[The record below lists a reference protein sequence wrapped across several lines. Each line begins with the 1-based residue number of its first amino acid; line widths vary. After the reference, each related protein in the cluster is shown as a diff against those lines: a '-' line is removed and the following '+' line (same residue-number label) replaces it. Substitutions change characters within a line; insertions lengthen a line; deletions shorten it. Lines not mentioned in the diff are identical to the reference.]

1 MNEETRTA
9 RFAVCLD
16 NEGYEASLEVGKL
29 YRVVPD
35 AEAASHGYVK
45 VVDESGEDYAFQE
58 SRFYSVELPRDVEK
72 DFAGGILNSRETH
85 PVNTE
90 KLPTQTKQ
98 NLLRRNAIFE
108 KFFKREAPR
117 LAEACHEMSRRFTNG
132 GRLLAFGNGSAAT
145 DAEHVSVE
153 FVHPV
158 IVGKRALPAMD
169 VGSEFEKRLPIIIRP
184 EDMVM
189 GFSFPAGDESV
200 ERTLKMARELGAM
213 TFALAGE
220 SGEYSFGLPDDD
232 LFISQ
237 EIFEV
242 LYHMLWETVHV
253 FFEHREQGHDV
264 GASSFLYPMLGSQEQ
279 KLEKVVE
286 EVQISMLQKMEE
298 VNNIRVA
305 VAETEVDAVAEV
317 AIAVA
322 ERIERG
328 GKIIAFGNGGS
339 ATDAND
345 LVADCVAPPP
355 GLSSVPAISLS
366 VESANITAIANDIG
380 AEAIFVRQLIAHA
393 RPEDVAVGISTS
405 GGSANILSALAE
417 ARKRGLLT
425 VALVGYDGGRVVSEE
440 LTDHALVVRSDYIPR
455 IQEVQASV
463 YHVLRG
469 LVDGLVNPAG

>member
-1 MNEETRTA
+1 MRA
-9 RFAVCLD
+9 
-16 NEGYEASLEVGKL
+16 
-29 YRVVPD
+29 
-35 AEAASHGYVK
+35 
-45 VVDESGEDYAFQE
+45 
-58 SRFYSVELPRDVEK
+58 
-72 DFAGGILNSRETH
+72 
-85 PVNTE
+85 VNTE
-90 KLPTQTKQ
+90 KLPDRTKDE
-98 NLLRRNAIFE
+98 LLRRNEIFE
-108 KFFKREAPR
+108 QFFENEASR

-158 IVGKRALPAMD
+158 IVGKRALPALD
-169 VGSEFEKRLPIIIRP
+169 AGPEFEERLPIILRP

-189 GFSFPAGDESV
+189 GFSFPAGDEAV
-200 ERTLKMARELGAM
+200 ERALKAARERGAM

-220 SGEYSFGLPDDD
+220 SGEYSFEMPDEDV
-232 LFISQ
+232 FVSQ

-253 FFEHREQGHDV
+253 YFEHREQGHDV

-298 VNNIRVA
+298 VNGMRAAVAEAEVDSIAEVA
-305 VAETEVDAVAEV
+305 VA
-317 AIAVA
+317 IA
-322 ERIERG
+322 ERLERG

-355 GLSSVPAISLS
+355 GFSSIPAVSLS
-366 VESANITAIANDIG
+366 AEPANITAIANDIG

-405 GGSANILSALAE
+405 GGSPNILAALTE

-425 VALVGYDGGRVVSEE
+425 VGLVGYDGGRIVSEH
-440 LTDHALVVRSDYIPR
+440 LADHALVVRSDYIPR

-469 LVDGLVNPAG
+469 LLEGLR